1 MTLGPIDIIALEFPG
16 NRFKGE
22 ILPELFDLVDKGI
35 IRIIDVKMQEAI
47 KRMDAGLSAADV
59 GRELGVNQYTLYRWK
74 KKYGGL
80 EVSDARRLRQVF
92 AAFLALTSLRM
103 FYGML

>member
-1 MTLGPIDIIALEFPG
+1 MRKSRFSEEQII
-16 NRFKGE
+16 
-22 ILPELFDLVDKGI
+22 
-35 IRIIDVKMQEAI
+35 QAI

-80 EVSDARRLRQVF
+80 EVSDARRLRRLEDENSKLKRMVAEQ
-92 AAFLALTSLRM
+92 ALDIDALKVALGKNS
-103 FYGML
+103 